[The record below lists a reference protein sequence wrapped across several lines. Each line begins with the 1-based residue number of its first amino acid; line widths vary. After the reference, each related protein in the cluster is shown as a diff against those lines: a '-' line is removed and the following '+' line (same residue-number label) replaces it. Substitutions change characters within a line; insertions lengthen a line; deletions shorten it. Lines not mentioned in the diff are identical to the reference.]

1 MEFAL
6 PTTKEEMYATLT
18 ELFHYYRY
26 QKSNFEL
33 VEQLSLKLDKID
45 YTVPDSETLR
55 ARAETLLDAEEEKE
69 ILALKKDINE
79 RIAKVN
85 SQITSTTQ
93 NYDKLAESAKTLF
106 EQSQTK
112 LREQA
117 VKNGLINTSAY
128 LDKLTSLEKD
138 KNEKLLSIS
147 TQKDNALA
155 EHNATLTML
164 EESLT
169 NADTYYSSL
178 HEKRILAKVDE
189 LKEKADTTARE
200 VFKYNN
206 TLEIQMQTHENTIK
220 RSNMSLYLKWME
232 ANMVEL
238 TKDQLIDLGYYDDVV
253 KCVCGYYD
261 RMEPL
266 NAYNDY
272 NKEKRLTIFLEDYY
286 SNVAYM
292 YGLRAGVFTI

>member
-1 MEFAL
+1 MEFNL

-45 YTVPDSETLR
+45 YTVPDNETLR

-93 NYDKLAESAKTLF
+93 NYEKLEENAKTLF
-106 EQSQTK
+106 EQSQVK

-138 KNEKLLSIS
+138 KNEKLISIS
-147 TQKDNALA
+147 TQKDNALS
-155 EHNATLTML
+155 ELNATLAML
-164 EESLT
+164 EESLA

-189 LKEKADTTARE
+189 LNEKAETTARE
-200 VFKYNN
+200 IFKYNN

-253 KCVCGYYD
+253 RCVCGYYD

-272 NKEKRLTIFLEDYY
+272 NKERRLAIYLEDYY